1 MKRRLYVSTEF
12 KVVFISSSFDDYFG
26 TNKKLKWISLPKY

>member
-12 KVVFISSSFDDYFG
+12 KVVFISFSSFDFFG
-26 TNKKLKWISLPKY
+26 TNKN